1 MASNYRFTYGV
12 DLVFCIDA
20 TGSMGPLLDT
30 VKANALN
37 LYRDLMKIMDRK
49 NKRVEQVRIRI
60 IAFRNYKY
68 DQETAMMVTDFF
80 RLPDE
85 EKAFEASLRSIV
97 PEGGGDD
104 PEDGLEALAYAI
116 RSPWDTSSQR
126 KRHVIV
132 VWSDDG
138 THKLGFGSDAPN
150 YPRGMAKDFNELTM
164 WWGNA
169 SAPGLMDQNAKRL
182 LLFTPD
188 KDDWN
193 LIRNNWNQTIQYVSE
208 AGSGLESCDYEQ
220 IINAIANSI

>member
-1 MASNYRFTYGV
+1 M
-12 DLVFCIDA
+12 
-20 TGSMGPLLDT
+20 
-30 VKANALN
+30 
-37 LYRDLMKIMDRK
+37 
-49 NKRVEQVRIRI
+49 
-60 IAFRNYKY
+60 
-68 DQETAMMVTDFF
+68 
-80 RLPDE
+80 
-85 EKAFEASLRSIV
+85 
-97 PEGGGDD
+97 
-104 PEDGLEALAYAI
+104 
-116 RSPWDTSSQR
+116 
-126 KRHVIV
+126 

-138 THKLGFGSDAPN
+138 THRLGFGSDAPN